1 MEEQVES
8 PVEGNSSDKIIE
20 EFKDEETDDVVEKEE
35 ETVL

>member
-1 MEEQVES
+1 MEEEKDV
-8 PVEGNSSDKIIE
+8 VEGNSSDKIIE